1 MEAMKKFA
9 SVLMVVLILTL
20 SVFNNYVYA
29 DDPEEQITEYTIN
42 LIYNNQNIPK
52 ESYQTL
58 DNYNAYYDLLSGNL
72 KNDIIFGGFSETQ
85 YNSNQFEA
93 FYNSINYI
101 GNNEYLDFNELT
113 FKAITVD
120 DNVIN
125 FNDCFYFLSLKSDTS
140 NNYLNLYLVYSPTS
154 NDEIYISGDQMCAE
168 HIFYYSLN
176 RYKMI
181 INNIDGVYYSSYQL
195 LSSGQYNA
203 TDTRVGVVPAPDGL
217 LDLYHIF
224 NLGGIILSN
233 KPFYY
238 LWNGQNDTS
247 NNDYTNMG
255 FSNPYYVYW
264 HLMQG
269 DDTTGFLTDRRIYVG
284 NNSSEDGVIRD
295 EINPEDFNGNLGFK
309 SFYPQSSLNLDKV
322 SGRHLA
328 PFTFIK
334 YQPNNYTRLKAPER
348 VIVKYECQFYCYV
361 KLKNGFFQKWNF
373 YATLD
378 YPLTDAPEE
387 LYLNYDIFNQS
398 NPRYQ
403 DNYKNDLDINDQQ
416 YTNSQDYTYVID
428 YWWMRQP
435 KYDDD
440 ISVVPSDYK
449 VSEMQIFFN
458 TECYLYDSVTGET
471 SKRTT
476 FKLDVLNEKT
486 TFDDGAIDDDD
497 DEYTKFITDHD
508 FDNDDKP
515 VIYVPTVNPVITDD
529 RDISIVVNDNPF
541 PYILVDIP
549 EDQYI
554 DTTPRFGA
562 MMKDIVSAV
571 GEDRNQSIVT
581 LVKQEYDYLPE
592 QATKYITY
600 AVGVICLVG
609 FWKMIRK

>member
-1 MEAMKKFA
+1 
-9 SVLMVVLILTL
+9 
-20 SVFNNYVYA
+20 
-29 DDPEEQITEYTIN
+29 
-42 LIYNNQNIPK
+42 
-52 ESYQTL
+52 
-58 DNYNAYYDLLSGNL
+58 
-72 KNDIIFGGFSETQ
+72 
-85 YNSNQFEA
+85 
-93 FYNSINYI
+93 
-101 GNNEYLDFNELT
+101 
-113 FKAITVD
+113 
-120 DNVIN
+120 
-125 FNDCFYFLSLKSDTS
+125 
-140 NNYLNLYLVYSPTS
+140 
-154 NDEIYISGDQMCAE
+154 
-168 HIFYYSLN
+168 
-176 RYKMI
+176 MI
-181 INNIDGVYYSSYQL
+181 INDINGVYYSSYQL
-195 LSSGQYNA
+195 LSSEQAA
-203 TDTRVGVVPAPDGL
+203 TSDTTVSVAQAPDGL
-217 LDLYHIF
+217 LDLYHLYNF
-224 NLGGIILSN
+224 GGIILSSE
-233 KPFYY
+233 PLYY
-238 LWNGQNDTS
+238 TWNGQNDTL
-247 NNDYTNMG
+247 NNDYYNMG
-255 FSNPYYVYW
+255 FTNPYYVYW
-264 HLMQG
+264 HLMQQ
-269 DDTTGFLTDRRIYVG
+269 DDTSGFLTDRRIYVG
-284 NNSSEDGVIRD
+284 NNPSEDGVIRD

-322 SGRHLA
+322 TGRHLA

-334 YQPNNYTRLKAPER
+334 YEPNNYTRIKAPER

-416 YTNSQDYTYVID
+416 YTNSQEYTYVID

-440 ISVVPSDYK
+440 TTQIIPPEYK
-449 VSEMQIFFN
+449 VAEMHMFFN
-458 TECYLYDSVTGET
+458 TECYLYDSITGET

-486 TFDDGAIDDDD
+486 TFDDGAIDNDD

-549 EDQYI
+549 ENQYI
-554 DTTPRFGA
+554 DTTPRFRD
-562 MMKDIVSAV
+562 MMSDIVSAV
-571 GEDRNQSIVT
+571 GEDRNESIVT

-592 QATKYITY
+592 QATRYITY

-609 FWKMIRK
+609 FWKLLRK

>member
-1 MEAMKKFA
+1 MERMKKFA
-9 SVLMVVLILTL
+9 SVLMVVLILSL
-20 SVFNNYVYA
+20 SVFNTFVYA
-29 DDPEEQITEYTIN
+29 DEPEEQITEYSVN

-52 ESYQTL
+52 ESYQTI
-58 DNYNAYYDLLSGNL
+58 DNYNSYYDLLSGNL
-72 KNDIIFGGFSETQ
+72 KNDIVFIGYVEDQ
-85 YNSNQFEA
+85 YNTNQFDC

-113 FKAITVD
+113 FKTITVD
-120 DNVIN
+120 NTVVSFNDCIYFISLDHDTSNLYINLYLLYSPSHKNIYFSGGHICSENEFYISCNRYYMFGNVIN
-125 FNDCFYFLSLKSDTS
+125 N
-140 NNYLNLYLVYSPTS
+140 
-154 NDEIYISGDQMCAE
+154 E
-168 HIFYYSLN
+168 
-176 RYKMI
+176 RYA
-181 INNIDGVYYSSYQL
+181 SYQFI
-195 LSSGQYNA
+195 SSSQGVA
-203 TDTRVGVVPAPDGL
+203 DDTIVGVAPAPDGVL
-217 LDLYHIF
+217 SLYHYYNF
-224 NLGGIILSN
+224 GQIILSSE
-233 KPFYY
+233 PLYY

-247 NNDYTNMG
+247 NNDLYNYG
-255 FSNPYYVYW
+255 YADPYYMYW
-264 HLMQG
+264 HLKEG

-284 NNSSEDGVIRD
+284 SSASEDGVIRD

-403 DNYKNDLDINDQQ
+403 DNYKNDLDINDNQ

-435 KYDDD
+435 KFDDD
-440 ISVVPSDYK
+440 ISVVPTEYK
-449 VSEMQIFFN
+449 VEEMQIFFN

-486 TFDDGAIDDDD
+486 TYDDGAIDDDD
-497 DEYTKFITDHD
+497 DDYTKFITDHD

-549 EDQYI
+549 ENQYI
-554 DTTPRFGA
+554 DTTPRFRD

-571 GEDRNQSIVT
+571 GEDRNESIVT

-609 FWKMIRK
+609 FWKMLRK

>member
-1 MEAMKKFA
+1 MEVMRKFA
-9 SVLMVVLILTL
+9 SVLMVVLILSL
-20 SVFNNYVYA
+20 SVFNTFVYA
-29 DDPEEQITEYTIN
+29 EEPEQQETEYTIN

-52 ESYQTL
+52 ESYQTI
-58 DNYNAYYDLLSGNL
+58 DNYNAYYNLLSGNL
-72 KNDIIFGGFSETQ
+72 KNDIVFRGYTEDQ
-85 YNSNQFEA
+85 YNGNQFEG
-93 FYNSINYI
+93 FYNSINYY

-120 DNVIN
+120 NNVIP
-125 FNDCFYFLSLKSDTS
+125 FNDCKYFISLEHDTS
-140 NNYLNLYLVYSPTS
+140 NLYINLYLLYSPSQT
-154 NDEIYISGDQMCAE
+154 EIYIIGSQICSE
-168 HIFYYSLN
+168 NIFYVSVH
-176 RYKMI
+176 RYYM
-181 INNIDGVYYSSYQL
+181 INNIIDGNYYYSYSELVGGVSTAEHDLY
-195 LSSGQYNA
+195 SVASA
-203 TDTRVGVVPAPDGL
+203 TDGI
-217 LDLYHIF
+217 LDIYHYYNF
-224 NLGGIILSN
+224 GSIILSSD
-233 KPFYY
+233 PIYY
-238 LWNGQNDTS
+238 EWNGQNDTP
-247 NNDYTNMG
+247 NNDLYNNGYTA
-255 FSNPYYVYW
+255 FYYIFW

-284 NNSSEDGVIRD
+284 SSPSEGGVIRD

-403 DNYKNDLDINDQQ
+403 DNYKNDLDINDNQ

-435 KYDDD
+435 KFDDD
-440 ISVVPSDYK
+440 ISQVVPEEYK
-449 VSEMQIFFN
+449 ISEMQLYFN

-562 MMKDIVSAV
+562 MMKDIVSAI

-581 LVKQEYDYLPE
+581 LVKHEYDYLPE
-592 QATKYITY
+592 QATRYITY

-609 FWKMIRK
+609 FWKMLRK

>member
-1 MEAMKKFA
+1 MKRYVSLF
-9 SVLMVVLILTL
+9 MVAVILALTL
-20 SVFNNYVYA
+20 SYNNFVYA
-29 DDPEEQITEYTIN
+29 DDSEDPITEYSVN

-52 ESYQTL
+52 ESYQTI

-72 KNDIIFGGFSETQ
+72 KNDVMFGGYTEDQ
-85 YNSNQFEA
+85 YNAYQYDA

-113 FKAITVD
+113 FKPITVD
-120 DNVIN
+120 NNVIP
-125 FNDCFYFLSLKSDTS
+125 FNDCNYFISLSHDTS
-140 NNYLNLYLVYSPTS
+140 NLYLYLYLMYSPS
-154 NDEIYISGDQMCAE
+154 QSEIYISGSQICSE
-168 HIFYYSLN
+168 NVFYVSVH
-176 RYKMI
+176 RYYMY
-181 INNIDGVYYSSYQL
+181 INIIDGNYYSSYSEL
-195 LSSGQYNA
+195 DGGVSISDSDIYA
-203 TDTRVGVVPAPDGL
+203 VVPAPDGL
-217 LDLYHIF
+217 LDIYHYYNF
-224 NLGGIILSN
+224 GSIILSSE
-233 KPFYY
+233 PIYY
-238 LWNGQNDTS
+238 QWNEQNDTP
-247 NNDYTNMG
+247 NNDLYNNGYQT
-255 FSNPYYVYW
+255 FYYMFW
-264 HLMQG
+264 HLMQN

-284 NNSSEDGVIRD
+284 TSPDEDGVIRD
-295 EINPEDFNGNLGFK
+295 EINPDDFNGNLGFK

-435 KYDDD
+435 KFDDD
-440 ISVVPSDYK
+440 ISQVVPEEYK
-449 VSEMQIFFN
+449 IAEMQLYFN

-476 FKLDVLNEKT
+476 FKLDVLNEQT
-486 TFDDGAIDDDD
+486 SFDDGAIDDDD

-549 EDQYI
+549 EDKYI

-592 QATKYITY
+592 QATRYITY

-609 FWKMIRK
+609 FWKMLRK